1 MRVETAEFIA
11 ENIENL
17 DLSEP
22 IGISVDGKVTHVIMS
37 HEQYEREQK
46 MIETIRAELEDLSK
60 S

>member
-1 MRVETAEFIA
+1 MRTETAEYIA

-17 DLSEP
+17 DLTEP
-22 IGISVDGKVTHVIMS
+22 IGITVDGKVTHVIMS

-46 MIETIRAELEDLSK
+46 LLAELEDLSK